1 MPDANSP
8 LRPPA
13 PRPLD
18 QIETWLFDLD
28 NTLYPGSCRLF
39 AEIEE
44 RMAAFI
50 MDELK
55 LDAAGAHALRR
66 HFYTR
71 HGTTLRGLMNEYNL
85 EPSKFLDHVHEIDL
99 SAVNEDRTLGAALAA
114 LPSRKL
120 IFTNSTV
127 THASRVLARLGLSEH
142 FAAIHDIVA
151 CDYVPKPAP
160 EIYAAMAKRYD
171 FDPTRAAMVEDMA
184 KNLVPA
190 AALGMTTIWV
200 TGGPHPEDDGHGA
213 SIHYRVE
220 NLAAFLTA
228 IHKPRG

>member
-1 MPDANSP
+1 MSDLASP
-8 LRPPA
+8 
-13 PRPLD
+13 PRPRAPTPLS

-39 AEIEE
+39 TEIEE

-50 MDELK
+50 MAELK

-71 HGTTLRGLMNEYNL
+71 HGTTLRGLMNEYGF
-85 EPSKFLDHVHEIDL
+85 EPTKFLDHVHEIDL
-99 SAVNEDRTLGAALAA
+99 SAVCEDIALGAALAA
-114 LPSRKL
+114 LPGRKL

-127 THASRVLARLGLSEH
+127 THAGRVLARLGLGEH

-160 EIYAAMAKRYD
+160 EIYAAMARRYD

-200 TGGPHPEDDGHGA
+200 TGGPHDTDDGHGD
-213 SIHYRVE
+213 SIHYRVDD
-220 NLAAFLTA
+220 LAAFLSD
-228 IHKPRG
+228 IHRPRG

>member
-8 LRPPA
+8 PQ
-13 PRPLD
+13 PLN

-39 AEIEE
+39 TEIEE

-50 MDELK
+50 MTELN
-55 LDAAGAHALRR
+55 LDKDGAHALRR
-66 HFYTR
+66 HFYTH
-71 HGTTLRGLMNEYNL
+71 HGTTLRGLMNEYHF
-85 EPSKFLDHVHEIDL
+85 EPTKFLDHVHEIDL
-99 SAVNEDRTLGAALAA
+99 SAVNEDRALGAALAA
-114 LPSRKL
+114 LPGRKL

-127 THASRVLARLGLSEH
+127 THASRVLARLGLGKH

-200 TGGPHPEDDGHGA
+200 TGGPHPEDDGHGD

-220 NLAAFLTA
+220 NLTEFLTA
-228 IHKPRG
+228 IHTPRG